1 MNNTLIKTDAASAFQ
16 TWYLVDIDARIE
28 LVAKSFLE
36 HAVCG
41 DAAIAKLRHDIE
53 AFVSKTLR
61 MPGPTGESNELYTQG
76 RGVALIG
83 DFTVDGNSLAV
94 VVHAAIALMTG
105 NTTLVATDSEELS
118 GRLKSIGLDFPQGVL
133 QVVSVEDWV
142 QLCDENIAVVT
153 LVGEQAPTNDI
164 ASVLAGNTGAIT
176 SVIEDSGHLDSP
188 LLNDP
193 RLSFRYITE
202 CTRTI
207 NVTAVGGNATL
218 LELSH

>member
-1 MNNTLIKTDAASAFQ
+1 MNNTLIKTDAMSAFQ

-28 LVAKSFLE
+28 LVAKSFLHHE
-36 HAVCG
+36 VC
-41 DAAIAKLRHDIE
+41 DDVTMAKIRNDIE
-53 AFVSKTLR
+53 IFVSKTLP

-83 DFTVDGNSLAV
+83 DFTAHGDSLSVLVHV
-94 VVHAAIALMTG
+94 VIALMTG
-105 NTTLVATDSEELS
+105 NTALVATDSEALS
-118 GRLKSIGLDFPQGVL
+118 GRLNTVGLDFPQGVL
-133 QVVSVEDWV
+133 QVVSIEEWM

-153 LVGEQAPTNDI
+153 LVGEQAPTAET
-164 ASVLAGNTGAIT
+164 ASLLAGNIGAIT
-176 SVIEDSGHLDSP
+176 AIIEDTGHLDSS